1 MGTFHL
7 YQTMLLSGGLS
18 DYITLNT
25 LFGAVVVL
33 AILFLIICGTYFVNI
48 KPHLK
53 DNTSVTVNPGS
64 SVSNANMQTDTYEQ
78 EELVDDSELVAVI
91 TAAIYA
97 SMGEAVPAD
106 GFVVRSIR
114 RVNGK
119 KWMSA

>member
-1 MGTFHL
+1 MGTLHL
-7 YQTMLLSGGLS
+7 YQTMVLSGGIS

-33 AILFLIICGTYFVNI
+33 AILFLIMCSTYFVNI

-53 DNTSVTVNPGS
+53 DNTPAAVNPNS
-64 SVSNANMQTDTYEQ
+64 SVSNRNMQTVPYEQ
-78 EELVDDSELVAVI
+78 DELVDDSELVAVI

-119 KWMSA
+119 KWMNA